1 LITLKDQAHATLNG
15 GKTAEI
21 KLKRFQGMTD
31 EPGRAEERRV
41 SGGTSLTKPSL

>member
-31 EPGRAEERRV
+31 EPGRAEERQVLGALRV
-41 SGGTSLTKPSL
+41 TRASS